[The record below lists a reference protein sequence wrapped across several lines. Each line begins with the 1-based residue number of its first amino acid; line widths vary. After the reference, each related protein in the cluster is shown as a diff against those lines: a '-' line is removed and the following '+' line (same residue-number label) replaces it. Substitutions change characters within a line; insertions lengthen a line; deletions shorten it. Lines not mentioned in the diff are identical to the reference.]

1 MSVSAELARVRLEP
15 RRDQDD
21 RSDTSSIAESE
32 DESAP
37 SADDNEGDYDV
48 DAIKWARYKTRDD
61 AGTRWYYGVIWN
73 GYLKTGSETEEPIGS
88 FTVTPG
94 QPNLIREFWQ
104 AIGKTTGRGR
114 REPEGQMN
122 EFYETPPA
130 TLKKWFHKNKTRK
143 NGLKYERSYET
154 YKRRRA
160 KELKREQLEKEGR
173 EIPSDL
179 WTKKADSDYYLFKR
193 QLRARRRQQR
203 ATGAVNGNRPT
214 TSARNSRSITPAT
227 SRASTTR
234 PPTAPSHATATSTA
248 PAPAPPATNSSGNAV
263 VSLGSPA
270 SEFGSEFNSD
280 REGVEEELR
289 AESSNDDDR
298 PPQPSSSKRKAPTK
312 SPVASTS
319 TSQAN
324 HQVKKARTEETTGR
338 LAKVGK
344 IAKRVLSPPPS
355 ASEVTFGALQDGIF
369 ELNPTASTSSSGPS
383 PSNAPVSAVPAP
395 MPTIQATSA
404 GDLAAPTARSIN
416 NPASTS
422 SAPTAPPQQPM
433 SAIKAT
439 MLRIEAERAEAA
451 RKASMTASTAQAG
464 SSGRPQDKPFSPTT
478 DQPSVSAHNM
488 PPLASVDPFAP
499 APKPATLP
507 LKPITP
513 TANSSGPVPSFNPAP
528 VAGSSSKA
536 RPSLPDKPKYV
547 QPKKIQ
553 VIDDVADPRAGRKA
567 NWNVD
572 DGGRHR
578 PPPLNN
584 TAPQHSS
591 AFVPRTAN
599 QNQQNANHQNQSL
612 NGASVRSPIVGH
624 SPTLP
629 TGPAA
634 MQLPAD
640 PRRRATQPTSNITQS
655 ALPTPAT
662 TPIQGTKD
670 SVPINFPLN
679 PIDGQGGLVTFS
691 PQLILRSP
699 GKFVNIMKFCMTNSH
714 WAAYLTPAAMEFINS
729 GWSNR
734 QLCPDATQA
743 FSVLV
748 QFLPLDNQLRDLAG
762 AGITSGGG
770 LSISCCPPN
779 PYQADDCIKWKTW
792 LHDVCATTDYQE
804 LVTLCEKYNNK
815 LGPTFPM
822 VIKEADLGK
831 IELLQIDD
839 MKNLKARHLTDH
851 TRFVYVTPERKPS
864 PTEAVEYVSVD
875 DFINLLASGD

>member
-21 RSDTSSIAESE
+21 RSDDSSIAESE
-32 DESAP
+32 DESVP

-73 GYLKTGSETEEPIGS
+73 GYLKTGSETEEPISS

-114 REPEGQMN
+114 REPEGRMN
-122 EFYETPPA
+122 EFYETPPEC
-130 TLKKWFHKNKTRK
+130 LKRWFHENRTRK
-143 NGLKYERSYET
+143 NGLNYKRNYET

-160 KELKREQLEKEGR
+160 KELKREQLEKEGK

-203 ATGAVNGNRPT
+203 ATGAVNGDRPT
-214 TSARNSRSITPAT
+214 TSARSSRSITPAT

-234 PPTAPSHATATSTA
+234 PRTAPYHATATSTA
-248 PAPAPPATNSSGNAV
+248 PAPAPPATTSSGNAV

-289 AESSNDDDR
+289 AESSDNDDQ
-298 PPQPSSSKRKAPTK
+298 PPKASSSKRKAPFE
-312 SPVASTS
+312 SPVGSTS

-324 HQVKKARTEETTGR
+324 HQVKKARTEETTSR

-369 ELNPTASTSSSGPS
+369 ELNPGASTSSSGPS
-383 PSNAPVSAVPAP
+383 SSTAPVSAVPAP

-404 GDLAAPTARSIN
+404 VDSPALTARSIN

-422 SAPTAPPQQPM
+422 SAPIAPPPQPI
-433 SAIKAT
+433 SAIKAAL
-439 MLRIEAERAEAA
+439 LRLEAEKAEVP
-451 RKASMTASTAQAG
+451 RKASMTASIAQAV
-464 SSGRPQDKPFSPTT
+464 SSSPIVPQEKPSSPTLDRT
-478 DQPSVSAHNM
+478 SASAQTT
-488 PPLASVDPFAP
+488 PPLTSVNQPAP
-499 APKPATLP
+499 APKSAALP
-507 LKPITP
+507 HKPLTP
-513 TANSSGPVPSFNPAP
+513 SASSSGPVPNFNPKP
-528 VAGSSSKA
+528 VAGSSKA
-536 RPSLPDKPKYV
+536 RLPLPEKPKYV

-553 VIDDVADPRAGRKA
+553 VIDDVVDPRAGRQAKT
-567 NWNVD
+567 NVD

-584 TAPQHSS
+584 TAPQRSS

-612 NGASVRSPIVGH
+612 NGASVRSPIVDQ
-624 SPTLP
+624 SPTL
-629 TGPAA
+629 
-634 MQLPAD
+634 
-640 PRRRATQPTSNITQS
+640 SNITQS

-670 SVPINFPLN
+670 SAPINFPLN

-699 GKFVNIMKFCMTNSH
+699 GKFVNVMKFCMTNPH
-714 WAAYLTPAAMEFINS
+714 WAAYFTPAAMEFINS

-748 QFLPLDNQLRDLAG
+748 QFLPLDGLLRDLAG

-804 LVTLCEKYNNK
+804 LVTLCEKYNQK

-839 MKNLKARHLTDH
+839 MKNIKARHLTDH

-864 PTEAVEYVSVD
+864 PTEAVEYISVD